1 MTSGAIWYIYLL
13 ECAGGSLYTGITTDV
28 EARFQAHRAGKGGRY
43 TRSHPVLRVIASR
56 PVGSRAEALRAEF
69 QIKRLSKDR
78 KLAALNGSAFHP
90 RRPSSRP

>member
-28 EARFQAHRAGKGGRY
+28 EARF
-43 TRSHPVLRVIASR
+43 RVIASR

-78 KLAALNGSAFHP
+78 KLAALNGSAFHL